1 MPQTV
6 SIGYQDFETIRKN
19 KYFYID
25 KTNFIREWWER
36 GDSVT
41 LITRP
46 RRFGKTLTLSMV
58 EKFFSVDVANQGE
71 LFEGLSIWEE
81 EKYRKLQ
88 GTWPVIALSFA
99 DVKEVTF
106 EQARKAICRIIKG
119 VYNQYDFLLETN
131 LLNES
136 EKNDFRRIA
145 VDMED
150 YAASVSLKVLSD
162 YLCRYYGKKV
172 MILLDEYDTPV
183 QEAYVKGYW
192 EEMTA
197 FIRSLFNATFKT
209 NSCLERG
216 MMTGITRISKES
228 VFSDLNNLK
237 VITTTS
243 EEYADSFGFTEEE
256 VFQALDEFGFSGQ
269 KEKVKSW
276 YDGFSFGSITEIYNP
291 WSIINYLDTGKLE
304 AYWANSSSN
313 ALVKKLIQE
322 GNKEV
327 KQEFEKLLK
336 GDSVFAEIDE
346 QVVYDQLDH
355 DDQAIW
361 SLLLAR
367 GYLKVRGLETRE
379 SELGGGIT
387 VYELGLTN
395 FEVKLMFRNM
405 IHKWFGM
412 ASSVYNDFIKA
423 LLMDDLDAMN
433 VYMNEVAMATF
444 SYFDTGKNPSG
455 KEEPEKFYHGFI
467 LGLIVELSDRYI
479 LTSNR
484 ESGFGRY
491 DVMLEPRKQ
500 GEGKRGGYCG
510 DDAIIMEFKVQSG
523 EEKALFDTVKA
534 ALEQIEKKNY
544 EAALVARGVQR
555 ERIRK
560 YGFGFCGKRVLIGRR

>member
-25 KTNFIREWWER
+25 KTKFIREWWER

-119 VYNQYDFLLETN
+119 IYNQYDFLLETN

-243 EEYADSFGFTEEE
+243 EEYADSFVFTE
-256 VFQALDEFGFSGQ
+256 
-269 KEKVKSW
+269 
-276 YDGFSFGSITEIYNP
+276 
-291 WSIINYLDTGKLE
+291 
-304 AYWANSSSN
+304 
-313 ALVKKLIQE
+313 
-322 GNKEV
+322 
-327 KQEFEKLLK
+327 
-336 GDSVFAEIDE
+336 
-346 QVVYDQLDH
+346 
-355 DDQAIW
+355 
-361 SLLLAR
+361 
-367 GYLKVRGLETRE
+367 
-379 SELGGGIT
+379 
-387 VYELGLTN
+387 
-395 FEVKLMFRNM
+395 
-405 IHKWFGM
+405 
-412 ASSVYNDFIKA
+412 
-423 LLMDDLDAMN
+423 
-433 VYMNEVAMATF
+433 
-444 SYFDTGKNPSG
+444 
-455 KEEPEKFYHGFI
+455 
-467 LGLIVELSDRYI
+467 
-479 LTSNR
+479 
-484 ESGFGRY
+484 
-491 DVMLEPRKQ
+491 
-500 GEGKRGGYCG
+500 
-510 DDAIIMEFKVQSG
+510 
-523 EEKALFDTVKA
+523 
-534 ALEQIEKKNY
+534 
-544 EAALVARGVQR
+544 
-555 ERIRK
+555 
-560 YGFGFCGKRVLIGRR
+560 

>member
-19 KYFYID
+19 NYFYID
-25 KTNFIREWWER
+25 KTRFIREWWER

-58 EKFFSVDVANQGE
+58 EKFFSVSCASQGE
-71 LFEGLSIWEE
+71 LFEGLSVWEE

-119 VYNQYDFLLETN
+119 VYNKCDFLLETD
-131 LLNES
+131 LLNEN
-136 EKNDFRRIA
+136 EKNDFRKIA

-150 YAASVSLKVLSD
+150 NAASVSLKALSD

-172 MILLDEYDTPV
+172 IILLDEYDTPV
-183 QEAYVKGYW
+183 QEAYVKDYW

-209 NSCLERG
+209 NACLERG
-216 MMTGITRISKES
+216 IMSGITRISKES

-237 VITTTS
+237 VVTTTS
-243 EEYADSFGFTEEE
+243 EEYADIFGFTEDE
-256 VFQALDEFGFSGQ
+256 VFQALEAFGLSGQ

-313 ALVKKLIQE
+313 ALVRKLIQE

-336 GDSVFAEIDE
+336 GESVYAELDE

-355 DDQAIW
+355 DEQAIW
-361 SLLLAR
+361 SLLLAG
-367 GYLKVRGLETRE
+367 GYLKVRGLETPE
-379 SELGGGIT
+379 SEFGGWT
-387 VYELGLTN
+387 RVYELGFTN
-395 FEVKLMFRNM
+395 FEVRLMFRNI
-405 IHKWFGM
+405 IHKWF
-412 ASSVYNDFIKA
+412 
-423 LLMDDLDAMN
+423 
-433 VYMNEVAMATF
+433 E
-444 SYFDTGKNPSG
+444 
-455 KEEPEKFYHGFI
+455 
-467 LGLIVELSDRYI
+467 
-479 LTSNR
+479 
-484 ESGFGRY
+484 
-491 DVMLEPRKQ
+491 
-500 GEGKRGGYCG
+500 
-510 DDAIIMEFKVQSG
+510 
-523 EEKALFDTVKA
+523 
-534 ALEQIEKKNY
+534 
-544 EAALVARGVQR
+544 
-555 ERIRK
+555 
-560 YGFGFCGKRVLIGRR
+560 IGRAHV